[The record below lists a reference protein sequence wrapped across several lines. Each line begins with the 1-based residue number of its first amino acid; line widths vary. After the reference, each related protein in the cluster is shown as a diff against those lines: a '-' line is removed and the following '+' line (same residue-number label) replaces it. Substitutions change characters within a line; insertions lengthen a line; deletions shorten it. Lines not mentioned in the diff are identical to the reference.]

1 MLKFEFSCCH
11 DWTKKALPVLAFGMV
26 SKIMISVIGCMRSV
40 DWVVISGFSDNVG
53 VSRDFVGVTIN
64 EVPNAHFL
72 FDKRSE

>member
-1 MLKFEFSCCH
+1 
-11 DWTKKALPVLAFGMV
+11 
-26 SKIMISVIGCMRSV
+26 MISVIGCMRFV